1 MTAVANIRWTLEV
14 RGAPWCIE
22 WDGSSHT
29 WKVSC
34 RGLETARG
42 RSPREAVRRA
52 AALTGTEASAWNVE
66 QRCKQCEQWKGAAD
80 WPGLTTRMNFAV
92 PRVCRECIERR
103 SYVEDTGVYRR
114 C

>member
-1 MTAVANIRWTLEV
+1 MTAAANIRWTLEV

-22 WDGSSHT
+22 WDASSHT

-52 AALTGTEASAWNVE
+52 AALTGTEPRDWNAE
-66 QRCKQCEQWKGAAD
+66 QRCKQCEQWKD
-80 WPGLTTRMNFAV
+80 RYQWSNPTL
-92 PRVCRECIERR
+92 RVCRECIERR